1 MALKDTLFF
10 LRLFFCFIN
19 FWKGGTAM
27 ADMVK
32 VEHLKKNYGD
42 LEVLRDINLAVKEGE
57 KLVIIGPSG
66 SGKSTFI
73 RCINHLEEPT
83 AGTVSIAG
91 TPVTRK
97 NHLEMARKYSSMVFQ
112 QFNLYPHLT
121 VLENL
126 TLAPVKLQHLSKKE
140 AHSRALACL
149 ERVGLKEKAENYPV
163 QLSGGQQQRVAIARA
178 LCTSQPLILF
188 DEPTSALDPEMV
200 QEVLNVMTELARE
213 NITMICVTH
222 EMGFA
227 RQVADRVIF
236 MDGGYIVEEGTPEH
250 FFTSPE
256 HERTKAFLGKILH

>member
-1 MALKDTLFF
+1 
-10 LRLFFCFIN
+10 
-19 FWKGGTAM
+19 M

-32 VEHLKKNYGD
+32 VEHLKKHFGD
-42 LEVLRDINLAVKEGE
+42 LEVLKDINLTVKEGE

-83 AGTVSIAG
+83 SGTVSIAG
-91 TPVTRK
+91 TTVTRK
-97 NHLEMARKYSSMVFQ
+97 NHLEMAKKYSSMVFQ

-126 TLAPVKLQHLSKKE
+126 TLAPVKLQRVPKDEARSK
-140 AHSRALACL
+140 ALKCL
-149 ERVGLKEKAENYPV
+149 ERVGLKEKAGNYPV

-188 DEPTSALDPEMV
+188 DD
-200 QEVLNVMTELARE
+200 
-213 NITMICVTH
+213 ITMICVTH

-236 MDGGYIVEEGTPEH
+236 MDGGYIVEEGTPDH
-250 FFTSPE
+250 FFTAPE
-256 HERTKAFLGKILH
+256 HERTKAFLSKILH